1 MRPDA
6 VTWGPKEFI
15 LGHLGLTLFTQK
27 SYVVACRPNAVTW
40 EPNAITREPNAVPWR
55 SNFITRGFTELAFA
69 SYAKQRGVIRGAKR
83 FFPILKEFVSFNCDS
98 SAVFDSILT
107 SKMCFGNLWKRSIQW
122 YWLIFS
128 SISIHKVIEFWWI
141 LVVTSTNIFRYQLKN
156 RISQKR
162 LCRFFSGF
170 LHRFPN
176 FK

>member
-83 FFPILKEFVSFNCDS
+83 FFQILKEFVSFNCDS

-107 SKMCFGNLWKRSIQW
+107 SKMCIGQFLAALVFTKLLN
-122 YWLIFS
+122 FD
-128 SISIHKVIEFWWI
+128 EFWLSPAPTFLGI
-141 LVVTSTNIFRYQLKN
+141 NLKIGFLKN
-156 RISQKR
+156 GFADFFPVFCIVSQISSSFWIK
-162 LCRFFSGF
+162 
-170 LHRFPN
+170 N
-176 FK
+176 KK